1 MPANAS
7 MMAASAAFEAEIMAS
22 RRTSCNAAIG
32 RERNRAFRSAYDGP
46 KHPHIARHRD
56 LELSLMIAWSDL
68 AQPPRDTG
76 KIPYLGMLR
85 QANCRMGAFQRSRF
99 PAARA
104 VAVNRLFFLD
114 DFGED

>member
-1 MPANAS
+1 M
-7 MMAASAAFEAEIMAS
+7 
-22 RRTSCNAAIG
+22 
-32 RERNRAFRSAYDGP
+32 
-46 KHPHIARHRD
+46 
-56 LELSLMIAWSDL
+56 
-68 AQPPRDTG
+68 PRDTG

>member
-1 MPANAS
+1 MISLN
-7 MMAASAAFEAEIMAS
+7 
-22 RRTSCNAAIG
+22 
-32 RERNRAFRSAYDGP
+32 
-46 KHPHIARHRD
+46 HP
-56 LELSLMIAWSDL
+56 ETPM
-68 AQPPRDTG
+68 PRDTG